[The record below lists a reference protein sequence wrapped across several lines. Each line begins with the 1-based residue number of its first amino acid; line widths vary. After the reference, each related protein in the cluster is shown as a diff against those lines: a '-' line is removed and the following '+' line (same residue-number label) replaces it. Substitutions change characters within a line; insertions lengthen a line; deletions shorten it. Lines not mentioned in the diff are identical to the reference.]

1 MVAFIAI
8 LGIVV
13 SGSVVGASVVA
24 SAAETIGCA
33 PFRQPYSGDAAYAK
47 GDKVTFNGKGYVST
61 FAPNWW
67 SPTAAPRYW
76 SETTC
81 GTGTTVPT
89 ATATATP
96 TATATSTATAT
107 PTPTATPAPTPTPTP
122 TPVACKPFVQPYSG
136 DPAYAKGDKV
146 TFNGKAY
153 VSTFAPNWWS
163 PSAAPQYWSATSC
176 ETGTSTGTPTPT
188 PTATSTPT
196 ATPTA
201 TPTSTPTPTA
211 TPGGGTPPTTG
222 TPSGLVFSPYKDIAQ
237 AMYWGTGYT
246 MGTTAVNGTQT
257 PLVGTGTTLQSTL
270 PQLTAVTL
278 AFATGECGE
287 ENWAGVSG
295 PDFATSNIPGLDAA
309 GYDYILGTGG
319 AAGSF
324 TCASAAGMQTF
335 IDRYASDNLIGVD
348 FDIER
353 GQSVADIR
361 NQVDAAVAVQ
371 DRYPNLRFSFT
382 VATLGASDGS
392 FGGVNQT
399 GDTVIATVLASGL
412 RNYTINLMVMD
423 YGAASSSV
431 CVMDGAICDMGASAI
446 QAVSNLRHSYPAV
459 PLAKIELTPM
469 IAVND
474 IADEVF
480 TLQDIDE
487 MTAYALRNDL
497 AGLHYWSLDR
507 DVPCGSTA
515 LSNICNSTPS
525 VPALGYTKRFLT
537 ALGRL

>member
-1 MVAFIAI
+1 MSKSSKSRRRFSAVAFLAI

-13 SGSVVGASVVA
+13 SGSVVGASAMV
-24 SAAETIGCA
+24 SAADIAGCA
-33 PFRQPYSGDAAYAK
+33 PFHQPYSGDAAYAK
-47 GDKVTFNGKGYVST
+47 GDKVTFNGKAYVST

-81 GTGTTVPT
+81 GTATTAPT
-89 ATATATP
+89 TATP
-96 TATATSTATAT
+96 A
-107 PTPTATPAPTPTPTP
+107 PTPTATPAP
-122 TPVACKPFVQPYSG
+122 VVCKPFAQPYSG

-163 PSAAPQYWSATSC
+163 PAAAPQYWSATTC
-176 ETGTSTGTPTPT
+176 ETGTPTATPTPTPTPTPTVTPAPTPTATPTPT
-188 PTATSTPT
+188 PTATP
-196 ATPTA
+196 
-201 TPTSTPTPTA
+201 TPTPTA
-211 TPGGGTPPTTG
+211 TPGGGTPPATG

-237 AMYWGTGYT
+237 AMFWGAGYT
-246 MGTTAVNGTQT
+246 MGTTAVDGTRT
-257 PLVGTGTTLQSTL
+257 PLVGSGTTLQSTL
-270 PQLTAVTL
+270 PQLNAITL
-278 AFATGECGE
+278 AFATGECGA

-324 TCASAAGMQTF
+324 TCASAAGMETF
-335 IDRYASDNLIGVD
+335 IDRYASDNLIGID

-353 GQSVADIR
+353 GQSAADIR

-399 GDTVIATVLASGL
+399 GDTVISTVLASGL

-431 CVMDGAICDMGASAI
+431 CVMTGAICDMGATAI
-446 QAVSNLRHSYPAV
+446 QAVTNLRHSYPSV

-487 MTAYALRNDL
+487 MTAYAVGNDL

-515 LSNICNSTPS
+515 LSNTCNSTPS
-525 VPALGYTKRFLT
+525 IPALGYTKRFLT

>member
-1 MVAFIAI
+1 MSKSHRRFSLVTFVAI

-24 SAAETIGCA
+24 SAAQTAGCA
-33 PFRQPYSGDAAYAK
+33 PFRQPYSGDAAY
-47 GDKVTFNGKGYVST
+47 
-61 FAPNWW
+61 
-67 SPTAAPRYW
+67 
-76 SETTC
+76 E
-81 GTGTTVPT
+81 
-89 ATATATP
+89 
-96 TATATSTATAT
+96 
-107 PTPTATPAPTPTPTP
+107 
-122 TPVACKPFVQPYSG
+122 
-136 DPAYAKGDKV
+136 KGDKV

-163 PSAAPQYWSATSC
+163 PTAAPQYWSTTSC
-176 ETGTSTGTPTPT
+176 DTGTPTATPTPTATATPTPTPT
-188 PTATSTPT
+188 PTATP
-196 ATPTA
+196 
-201 TPTSTPTPTA
+201 TPTPTP

-237 AMYWGTGYT
+237 AMFWGAGAGYT
-246 MGTTAVNGTQT
+246 MGTSAVDGTRT
-257 PLVGTGTTLQSTL
+257 PLVGTGTTLKSTL
-270 PQLTAVTL
+270 PQLNAITL
-278 AFATGECGE
+278 AFATGECGQ

-295 PDFATSNIPGLDAA
+295 PDFAASNIPGLDAA

-324 TCASAAGMQTF
+324 TCSSTAGMETF
-335 IDRYASDNLIGVD
+335 IERYASDNLIGVD

-353 GQSVADIR
+353 GQSAADIR

-392 FGGVNQT
+392 FGGVNET
-399 GDTVIATVLASGL
+399 GDTVISTVLGSSL

-423 YGAASSSV
+423 YGDASSSV
-431 CVMDGAICDMGASAI
+431 CVMAGAICDMGASAI
-446 QAVSNLRHSYPAV
+446 QAVANLRHSYPAV
-459 PLAKIELTPM
+459 PLTKIELTPM
-469 IAVND
+469 IALND
-474 IADEVF
+474 IADEIF

>member
-1 MVAFIAI
+1 MSNSSQSRRRFSVVAFIAL
-8 LGIVV
+8 LGVV
-13 SGSVVGASVVA
+13 LGGSLVAAPAVA
-24 SAAETIGCA
+24 SAADTSGCA
-33 PFRQPYSGDAAYAK
+33 PFRQPYSGDPAYAK
-47 GDKVTFNGKGYVST
+47 GDTVTFNGKAYVST

-67 SPTAAPRYW
+67 SPTAAPQYW
-76 SETTC
+76 SVTTC
-81 GTGTTVPT
+81 APADPAPT
-89 ATATATP
+89 AT
-96 TATATSTATAT
+96 S
-107 PTPTATPAPTPTPTP
+107 TPTPTP
-122 TPVACKPFVQPYSG
+122 APTSAPTRTPVACKPFVQPYSG
-136 DPAYAKGDKV
+136 DPAYGKGDKV

-163 PSAAPQYWSATSC
+163 PTAAAQYWSATTC
-176 ETGTSTGTPTPT
+176 ETG
-188 PTATSTPT
+188 TPT
-196 ATPTA
+196 ATPA
-201 TPTSTPTPTA
+201 PTPTPTA
-211 TPGGGTPPTTG
+211 TPGGGTPPATG

-237 AMYWGTGYT
+237 AMFWSTGYT
-246 MGTTAVNGTQT
+246 MGTTAVDGTQK
-257 PLVGTGTTLQSTL
+257 PLVGTGTTLKSTL
-270 PQLTAVTL
+270 PQLNAITL
-278 AFATGECGE
+278 AFATGECGD

-295 PDFATSNIPGLDAA
+295 PDFASFNIPGLDAA

-324 TCASAAGMQTF
+324 TCASTAGMQAF

-353 GQSVADIR
+353 GQSAADIL

-399 GDTVIATVLASGL
+399 GDTVISTVLASGL

-423 YGAASSSV
+423 YGPASSSV
-431 CVMDGAICDMGASAI
+431 CVMAGTTCDMGASAI
-446 QAVSNLRHSYPAV
+446 QAVTNLRHSYPAV

-469 IAVND
+469 IALND

-487 MTAYALRNDL
+487 MTAYAVRNDL

-515 LSNICNSTPS
+515 LSNTCNSTPS
-525 VPALGYTKRFLT
+525 VPALAYTKRFLT